1 MVVFIHSGHISA
13 LVGGEGALS
22 VNWPGRLECNLDYGE
37 GRLDTGSGYPLIGKG
52 RVAEEEGELG
62 PSKS

>member
-37 GRLDTGSGYPLIGKG
+37 GRLGTGSGYPLI
-52 RVAEEEGELG
+52 
-62 PSKS
+62 